1 MSRPVTRTGQFF
13 AHWLSENGGA
23 VCAGEQCSPYDFFG
37 KPFRETLA
45 NICGNRYNTKRQK
58 ESR

>member
-23 VCAGEQCSPYDFFG
+23 VCAGEQCSPLRFLWEAF
-37 KPFRETLA
+37 P
-45 NICGNRYNTKRQK
+45 
-58 ESR
+58 